1 MCLWSSV
8 RVSCVKRVCVCVCG
22 LQCILVGLRVC
33 LWSSVYVSWVESVF
47 VEFSVC

>member
-1 MCLWSSV
+1 MLV
-8 RVSCVKRVCVCVCG
+8 VLRECVCVYG